1 MTSVCIYAICGRMTG
16 PLACHGLG
24 GEWLRPVGNHG
35 LWAIVGEWTPCTPT
49 LVLLQ
54 RYDALQRTLADRL
67 PAVLPARFGTCVRD
81 AAEAAQ
87 VLAAREGELRDA
99 LEMVRGGVQMTL
111 RTVERDGA
119 GTKAEAVL
127 QAPARS
133 GAAYLRSRALAAT
146 REGEVAALEPVLA
159 AAKPWIRAQRVE
171 KRGEVASVFH
181 LVPRERVDA
190 YADAVL
196 AAAAGARIEAA
207 LSGPFPAYAF
217 TP

>member
-1 MTSVCIYAICGRMTG
+1 
-16 PLACHGLG
+16 
-24 GEWLRPVGNHG
+24 
-35 LWAIVGEWTPCTPT
+35 
-49 LVLLQ
+49 
-54 RYDALQRTLADRL
+54 
-67 PAVLPARFGTCVRD
+67 
-81 AAEAAQ
+81 
-87 VLAAREGELRDA
+87 
-99 LEMVRGGVQMTL
+99 
-111 RTVERDGA
+111 
-119 GTKAEAVL
+119 
-127 QAPARS
+127 
-133 GAAYLRSRALAAT
+133 
-146 REGEVAALEPVLA
+146 VAALEPVLA

>member
-127 QAPARS
+127 QAPAAPARHTCARARS
-133 GAAYLRSRALAAT
+133 LQRAKARWRRSSRSSPPRSPGFARNAW
-146 REGEVAALEPVLA
+146 RS
-159 AAKPWIRAQRVE
+159 AAKWRASSTSCR
-171 KRGEVASVFH
+171 ASAWTPTRTRYS
-181 LVPRERVDA
+181 LPQPARASRPR
-190 YADAVL
+190 
-196 AAAAGARIEAA
+196 
-207 LSGPFPAYAF
+207 
-217 TP
+217 